1 MSHAWSAELV
11 VSSALAQSLIET
23 QFPQLV
29 PVKAESIGAGFDNTA
44 FCVNS
49 AHIFRFPRRH
59 FAVQFLGAE
68 TRLMPV
74 LSPRLP
80 LPVPRPMFVGHLT
93 DAYPWPFAGY
103 QMLPGRTACSATLDD
118 DQRAAMA
125 RPLARFF
132 AALHAI
138 PVADVTRYG
147 AGPDTIARLD
157 LVRRVPRARENLAQ
171 LAERRLVEDVD
182 PFMTILDSAPANYA
196 PATDTLVHGDL
207 YARHLLIDVDGRL
220 AGVID
225 WGDVH
230 LGDRAVDLAIAHT
243 FLPPMAREAFR
254 NAYGPVDDLTW
265 SIARLRALWHT
276 LTVLAYASDVG
287 DADLMREG
295 QVALRHLAGVSS
307 AARRSMI

>member
-23 QFPQLV
+23 QFPQLM
-29 PVKAESIGAGFDNTA
+29 PVKAEFIGAGFDNTA

-49 AHIFRFPRRH
+49 AHIFRFPRRQ
-59 FAVQFLGAE
+59 FAVQFLEAE

-74 LSPRLP
+74 LAPRLP
-80 LPVPRPMFVGHLT
+80 LPVPKPMFVGHPT

-103 QMLPGRTACSATLDD
+103 QMLPGRTACSTVFND
-118 DQRAAMA
+118 DQRAAIV
-125 RPLARFF
+125 RPLARFL
-132 AALHAI
+132 ATLHAI

-157 LVRRVPRARENLAQ
+157 LVRRVPQARNDLAR
-171 LAERRLVEDVD
+171 LAECRLVEDID
-182 PFMTILDSAPANYA
+182 PFLTILDGAPSNYA
-196 PATDTLVHGDL
+196 PTADTLVHGDL
-207 YARHLLIDVDGRL
+207 YARHILVDDDGGL

-230 LGDRAVDLAIAHT
+230 LGDRAVDLAIAHI
-243 FLPPMAREAFR
+243 FLPPVAHEAFR
-254 NAYGPVDDLTW
+254 DAYGPVDDTTW

-287 DADLMREG
+287 DADLMGEG
-295 QVALRHLAGVSS
+295 QVSLRHLAG
-307 AARRSMI
+307 A